1 MISVRGTLSHGGLR
15 KGNPDRQVMTGF
27 YRSPGIADHNI
38 LHGGHAVVVV
48 SPLIAHRLSEE
59 GWSKTEVKY
68 YLYERAR
75 VPLER
80 VQQYKQQRY
89 GRKQEAGDPYYWP
102 RWLDVEEPGVMV
114 PVVRSPDHILV
125 LVAGDL
131 ARSRSAYCPARPYN
145 RPVTKKV

>member
-1 MISVRGTLSHGGLR
+1 M
-15 KGNPDRQVMTGF
+15 
-27 YRSPGIADHNI
+27 
-38 LHGGHAVVVV
+38 V

-59 GWSKTEVKY
+59 GWSKAEVKH

-80 VQQYKQQRY
+80 VQRYKQRRY
-89 GRKQEAGDPYYWP
+89 GRNQEAGDPYYWP

-114 PVVRSPDHILV
+114 PVVRSPDNILV
-125 LVAGDL
+125 LVAGDP

-145 RPVTKKV
+145 RPVTKKVWLP